1 MQQMLQPFLP
11 RLQPLRTWAATRRIP
26 RLQAHVPQAMQAQML
41 RERGHQRVWGVRYE
55 REGGR
60 GPPSHAP
67 VVVEPSPTAQ
77 WPPAAAASDRLPAA
91 GDAGHISYTA
101 SAFTPPPQQ
110 QQQPAQ
116 QPSASTV
123 AADAAAD
130 VTPRAL
136 REELRDLDAEMNSL
150 HQSLYDAAARFGA
163 ALPRSELGAAPVAT
177 AARDVPLP

>member
-1 MQQMLQPFLP
+1 
-11 RLQPLRTWAATRRIP
+11 
-26 RLQAHVPQAMQAQML
+26 MQAQML

-77 WPPAAAASDRLPAA
+77 WPPAAAASDRLPPA

-150 HQSLYDAAARFGA
+150 HQSLYDAAARFWA

>member
-1 MQQMLQPFLP
+1 
-11 RLQPLRTWAATRRIP
+11 
-26 RLQAHVPQAMQAQML
+26 MQAQML

-67 VVVEPSPTAQ
+67 VVEPSLTAQ
-77 WPPAAAASDRLPAA
+77 WPPAAAASDRLPPA